1 MSGDDTFDIRVGFD
15 EMDFGAVASMLA
27 DAYWCKGISRDE
39 VEESARNSAIVAGAF
54 TKDGAQVGYARAI
67 SDKLRFAYI
76 LDVIV
81 LEPWRGKGAAKAMMD
96 RMISGPEMSRV
107 YQWLLITRDAH
118 KFYEKLGFSVTSRP
132 LDWMEIRKPRPP
144 R

>member
-39 VEESARNSAIVAGAF
+39 VEESARNSAIVTGAF

-67 SDKLRFAYI
+67 SDKLR
-76 LDVIV
+76 
-81 LEPWRGKGAAKAMMD
+81 D
-96 RMISGPEMSRV
+96 R
-107 YQWLLITRDAH
+107 
-118 KFYEKLGFSVTSRP
+118 KSVV
-132 LDWMEIRKPRPP
+132 
-144 R
+144 

>member
-1 MSGDDTFDIRVGFD
+1 MSGDESFEIRIGN
-15 EMDFGAVASMLA
+15 ETMDFGAVTSMLA
-27 DAYWCKGISRDE
+27 DAYWCKGISREE
-39 VEESARNSAIVAGAF
+39 VEESARNSAIVVGAF
-54 TKDGAQVGYARAI
+54 TEDGQQVGYARAI

-81 LEPWRGKGAAKAMMD
+81 LEPYRGKGAAKAMMD
-96 RMISGPEMSRV
+96 RMIHGPEMSRV

-118 KFYEKLGFSVTSRP
+118 KFYEKLGFVVTSRP
-132 LDWMEIRKPRPP
+132 LDWMEIRKPRPS